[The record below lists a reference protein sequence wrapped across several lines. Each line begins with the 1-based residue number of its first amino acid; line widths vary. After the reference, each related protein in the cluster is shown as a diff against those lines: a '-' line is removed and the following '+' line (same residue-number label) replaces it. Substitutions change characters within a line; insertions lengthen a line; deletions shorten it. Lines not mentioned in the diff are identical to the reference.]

1 MNVTRSLAARILSPF
16 ALCALAALVLSAVE
30 GCAPAPTLAPTAAP
44 PTAAPAATSAPAPV
58 ATTASAAP
66 TVGSANATDPTSVI
80 KLGRIQNFGLF
91 LTDGADRTLY
101 ATDNDKKDTST
112 CIDKCA
118 QNWPPFIV
126 RAAPQ
131 AAPAVQGSPTISGT
145 LISTFMRADGTLQ
158 AEYDGR
164 PLYYYSGDKNVGDVK
179 GHNLGNVWHVLS
191 PRGSPMLNPAPTQAP

>member
-1 MNVTRSLAARILSPF
+1 MNVSRSLAALILSAF
-16 ALCALAALVLSAVE
+16 AITALAA
-30 GCAPAPTLAPTAAP
+30 CAPAAAPAPTAAP
-44 PTAAPAATSAPAPV
+44 PTAAPVATTAPA
-58 ATTASAAP
+58 ATTASAAAP
-66 TVGSANATDPTSVI
+66 TVASANNTDATAFI
-80 KLGRIQNFGLF
+80 KLGRVQNFGLF

-112 CIDKCA
+112 CTDKCL
-118 QNWPPFIV
+118 QTWPPFIV

-131 AAPAVQGSPTISGT
+131 AAPAAQGSPAINGT

-164 PLYYYSGDKNVGDVK
+164 PLYYYSGDKNVGDVN

-191 PRGSPMLNPAPTQAP
+191 PRGTPMTNPAPTKAP